1 MTRLTDIIE
10 INISRETTAVAQTNF
25 NVPLFLSAHT
35 NFMERAREYTS
46 IEAVAT
52 DFATTSPTYV
62 AATRLFSQQIKPRTI
77 VVGRRQVPTVTV
89 NVTTVSNSAT
99 YTVTVNSLVVT
110 YTTPSAD
117 ATAASIAAG
126 LATAYNATP
135 VTGITLVD
143 NLDGTITFT
152 STIDWALTVTTN
164 LAKSNGPSTE
174 SWGEAI
180 EAVQR
185 VNDTWYALTAETH
198 KKEDI
203 LAIAAVIEAKKKIY
217 GTSSSDSAIKTS
229 ATDDVMS
236 ELKSRSYMRT
246 FLLFS
251 ETADADYP
259 ECAWIGYQLQE
270 TPGSNTWAFKV
281 LSGPAVSRLNDT
293 ESGNV
298 IRKNGNTYE
307 TVGGVNRTVQA
318 KMAGGEWI
326 DVMVF
331 VDWLESRMRERIWFR
346 LANSKKIPYT
356 QAGATIIETEV
367 RAQLREGIRNGGLA
381 DSPAPRVTVPDVL
394 TIAPNLRA
402 QRIFEGIEFEARL
415 AGAIHFVKIVGTVT
429 V

>member
-25 NVPLFLSAHT
+25 NVPMFLSTHT
-35 NFMERAREYTS
+35 NFTERAREYTS
-46 IEAVAT
+46 IEAVGE
-52 DFATTSPTYV
+52 DFATTENAYI
-62 AATRLFSQQIKPRTI
+62 AAQGFFSQQLKPRTI
-77 VVGRRQVPTVTV
+77 VIGRRQVPTATI
-89 NVTTVSNSAT
+89 NVFVVKDAETYSFTINDLLVSFTAPAEDTTA
-99 YTVTVNSLVVT
+99 
-110 YTTPSAD
+110 PS
-117 ATAASIAAG
+117 IIAG
-126 LATAYNATP
+126 LKTAYEVTP
-135 VTGITLVD
+135 IDGITLKD
-143 NLDGTITFT
+143 NLDGSLTIT
-152 STIDWALTVTTN
+152 SSVDWSLLVSDN
-164 LAKSNGPSTE
+164 LRKANGAATE
-174 SWGEAI
+174 AWPEAI
-180 EAVQR
+180 EAVTR
-185 VNDTWYALTAETH
+185 ANNTWYAMTAETH

-203 LAIAAVIEAKKKIY
+203 LAIAANIEARKKIY
-217 GTSSSDSAIKTS
+217 GTSSSDSAIKTV

-236 ELKSRSYMRT
+236 QLKAKSYMRT

-251 ETADADYP
+251 DAPDTEYP

-281 LSGPAVSRLNDT
+281 LSGPTVTKLTDT
-293 ESGNV
+293 ESGNI

-307 TVGGVNRTVQA
+307 TVGGINRTVQA

-331 VDWLESRMRERIWFR
+331 VDWLETRMRERIWFR

-367 RAQLREGIRNGGLA
+367 RAQLREGIRNGGL
-381 DSPAPRVTVPDVL
+381 DDTPAPKVTVPDVL

-402 QRIFEGIEFEARL
+402 QRVFEGIEFEARL